1 MLPIV
6 TIYGPH
12 ELGFVL
18 RDARAKILFIPNR
31 WRQTDCVQ
39 TVRDSGQLPDLK
51 AVVVVGDGDAGDY
64 MRWDDFE
71 GLAATDNWPGVAA
84 DDPAFKIGSAAGR
97 ERGCQYVSISLVAV
111 LLKKKN

>member
-1 MLPIV
+1 MQLPNSIETALVYQAAAALGCVILPIV

-51 AVVVVGDGDAGDY
+51 RSEEHTSELQSLMRNSYAV
-64 MRWDDFE
+64 FC
-71 GLAATDNWPGVAA
+71 LNK
-84 DDPAFKIGSAAGR
+84 KIKQTSN
-97 ERGCQYVSISLVAV
+97 Q
-111 LLKKKN
+111 